1 MTCSDHFTRQQDGSS
16 RYEGSKPAFMKPFGL
31 YVHVPFC
38 DGKCH
43 YCAFYSTRYEADLAD
58 RCVAAIEKEF
68 AFRSNGPGRDH
79 GPFDT
84 IYFGGGTPTILS
96 DTQLERLCT
105 LATQSRGPTVEWTVE
120 ANPGTVSRSRLELLK
135 RAGVNRI
142 SLGAQAFDDD
152 ILLKLGRRHTAEDTA
167 VAAAMI
173 REAGFTNLGIDLITC
188 IPGVDIQMWQ
198 GTLDKALALA
208 PQHISVYALT
218 VEEGTFLSEMTG
230 RGEEEMLDDLTQL
243 ELLRLAEEVLNK
255 AGYGRYEISNY
266 AIPGFE
272 CRHNLACWRGSEY
285 VGLGPSASSHV
296 GNSRWTNVRDLAGYL
311 SAIEGNNPPVV
322 EVEALTKVM
331 KATEM
336 VIFGLRMA
344 DGINIPFVRGVS
356 GITSCEEKKL
366 IAVFQRL
373 LESGVVE
380 SRGDDWVL
388 TDRGRDVA
396 DTVAVELIGWE
407 DGSPVT

>member
-1 MTCSDHFTRQQDGSS
+1 
-16 RYEGSKPAFMKPFGL
+16 MKPFGL

-43 YCAFYSTRYEADLAD
+43 YCAFYSTNYEPALAD
-58 RCVAAIEKEF
+58 RCIASIEKEF
-68 AFRSNGPGRDH
+68 ALIKTGLSGGAAT
-79 GPFDT
+79 FDT

-105 LATQSRGPTVEWTVE
+105 FATQGRGHTVEWTVE

-152 ILLKLGRRHTAEDTA
+152 ILLKLGRRHTAKDIA

-173 REAGFTNLGIDLITC
+173 LEAGFTNLGIDLITC
-188 IPGVDIQMWQ
+188 IPGVDIQRWRA
-198 GTLDKALALA
+198 TLDKAMALS

-218 VEEGTFLSEMTG
+218 VEEGTILSEMTG
-230 RGEEEMLDDLTQL
+230 SGAEEMLDDLTQL
-243 ELLRLAEEVLNK
+243 ELLHLAEKVLNK

-266 AIPGFE
+266 AKPGFE

-296 GNSRWTNVRDLAGYL
+296 GSRRWTNVRDLAAYL
-311 SAIEGNNPPVV
+311 SAIEGNTSCVV
-322 EVEALTKVM
+322 EAEAITKVM

-344 DGINIPFVRGVS
+344 DGINIPFVRGLS
-356 GITSCEEKKL
+356 GITCDEEKKL

-373 LESGVVE
+373 SESGVVE